1 MKSLLLS
8 VAYGAQSLNISSRGC
23 RFAATFPIVFKWL
36 LPIMAP
42 FPRTH
47 AINQLIAP
55 LVWLF
60 GLFRP
65 WRPAALTVTSYVN
78 SSAPD
83 CGPIPHISLRLS
95 VFPFLNQ
102 WELPDCSVP
111 PRKRYSTNPWS
122 FPFRI
127 SGSPLFCSCIQI
139 LLILQQAYS
148 LHNCNNVSV
157 SPSKHF
163 LLWGNTDKD
172 GCVQALDFSSGHK

>member
-1 MKSLLLS
+1 MDKTSVVGRLLKRWRKATYSIHLSMKSLLLS
-8 VAYGAQSLNISSRGC
+8 VAYGAQSLDISSRGC
-23 RFAATFPIVFKWL
+23 RFAATFLIVSKWL

-65 WRPAALTVTSYVN
+65 WRPAALTVTSYVD

-95 VFPFLNQ
+95 AFPFLNRR
-102 WELPDCSVP
+102 ELQNFLYRPESITRRTLQPFPLESQDLLYSARASKPCS
-111 PRKRYSTNPWS
+111 
-122 FPFRI
+122 
-127 SGSPLFCSCIQI
+127 FCSKPMAAQ
-139 LLILQQAYS
+139 L
-148 LHNCNNVSV
+148 
-157 SPSKHF
+157 
-163 LLWGNTDKD
+163 
-172 GCVQALDFSSGHK
+172 

>member
-8 VAYGAQSLNISSRGC
+8 VAYGAQSLDISSRGC
-23 RFAATFPIVFKWL
+23 RFAATFLIVSKWL

-65 WRPAALTVTSYVN
+65 WRPAALTVTSYVD

-83 CGPIPHISLRLS
+83 CGPIPHIS

-102 WELPDCSVP
+102 RELQNFLYRPESITRRTLQP
-111 PRKRYSTNPWS
+111 PRTSS
-122 FPFRI
+122 
-127 SGSPLFCSCIQI
+127 I
-139 LLILQQAYS
+139 LLVHSNLAHSAAS
-148 LHNCNNVSV
+148 LWQHNCNNVSV
-157 SPSKHF
+157 SPFKHF
-163 LLWGNTDKD
+163 LLWGNTYKD
-172 GCVQALDFSSGHK
+172 GCVQALNFSSGHLLGLSRF